1 MHLCRQEK
9 VAERYYWKGMASD
22 IANYC
27 STCLVCQRQNKMPK
41 KTSELH
47 PVGVPNH
54 AFAQWGMDLVGPLSG
69 ANECFL
75 MVLTEYLTKW
85 AEVYPIPNKQATTV
99 FKCLKKVIGRFGV
112 PETIISDQGREF
124 CNELIDNFCKSFG
137 ISRRI
142 CTAYHPQSNGLTE
155 RFNQTICGC
164 LSKFSDGGKLNW
176 EDDLDLILLGYR
188 SSIQSSTLYSPFELF
203 YGVKARLP
211 IELDLPMHTYQ
222 GDEGIEAMEKVV
234 QNLT

>member
-1 MHLCRQEK
+1 M
-9 VAERYYWKGMASD
+9 
-22 IANYC
+22 
-27 STCLVCQRQNKMPK
+27 
-41 KTSELH
+41 
-47 PVGVPNH
+47 
-54 AFAQWGMDLVGPLSG
+54 GPLSG

-124 CNELIDNFCKSFG
+124 CNELNDNFCKSFG

-142 CTAYHPQSNGLTE
+142 CTAYHPQSNDLTE
-155 RFNQTICGC
+155 RFNQKICGC

-188 SSIQSSTLYSPFELF
+188 SSIQSSTLYSPFELV

-211 IELDLPMHTYQ
+211 IESDLPMHTYQ

-234 QNLT
+234 QNIVSEKRIDAHKNIKLAQATQKKTI